1 VLLNTSV
8 ESEARTLTIVGAAMA
23 FATVVVAAIFLVVK
37 PFHSRPTGLIS
48 VTIDTPYV
56 GQGVAKGTA
65 LIMHGVKVGEITAIT
80 SSKRGG
86 VRLDAELQTGPTE
99 GLTDAMD
106 IDFRS
111 INYFGVAG
119 INLSAANGA
128 GQALR
133 DGMRINKV
141 PTGNFTL
148 QALLSR
154 LGSISSAALTPQL
167 IGVIDRA
174 TRYTDAL
181 DPLIE
186 TVVIAANAVTKVQTV
201 STAQL
206 LTNTTGLS
214 VALPSFLDAAIDTA
228 DRLDHSKLDT
238 MTEDF
243 YRNRALISSDL
254 GTKALFDRFGQLEGK
269 RMTELLPFIEL
280 ATSLTDIVPGL
291 IRPESIEHE
300 IMEVRTRF
308 EKLYAGTPEQRALQV
323 RIVLDSLPGVA
334 TPLAAMGGPQ

>member
-1 VLLNTSV
+1 LLLNTST
-8 ESEARTLTIVGAAMA
+8 ESEARTLTIVGAAMVL
-23 FATVVVAAIFLVVK
+23 ATVLVLAILIVAH
-37 PFHSRPTGLIS
+37 PFRSRPTDRIT
-48 VTIDTPYV
+48 VAIDAPFV

-80 SSKRGG
+80 SSPRGG
-86 VRLDAELQTGPTE
+86 VRVDADLQAGPTE

-111 INYFGVAG
+111 INYFGVTG
-119 INLSAANGA
+119 INLTAGSG

-181 DPLIE
+181 DPLVE

-214 VALPSFLDAAIDTA
+214 VALPSFLDAAIDAA

-280 ATSLTDIVPGL
+280 AQSLTDIVPGL